1 VWVNIAKISAQLLN
15 SLVGERGRRCPS
27 TAQEIIFY
35 AKARLKAFGLF
46 SEPDTPSHFSVNQ
59 ECTFLSVNYYGRH
72 KRLGILQQIL
82 ARGEQTFGGDLDRN
96 SFHIGFQESRDG
108 EALQPSRGVRPR
120 VIFLIINLPLI
131 FRRSTR
137 LIPGTRRRMRP
148 LDSGAGSFGTI

>member
-27 TAQEIIFY
+27 TAREIIFY

-72 KRLGILQQIL
+72 MRLGILQQIL
-82 ARGEQTFGGDLDRN
+82 ARGEQAFGGDLDRN
-96 SFHIGFQESRDG
+96 SFHIGFQESR
-108 EALQPSRGVRPR
+108 E
-120 VIFLIINLPLI
+120 
-131 FRRSTR
+131 STR
-137 LIPGTRRRMRP
+137 
-148 LDSGAGSFGTI
+148 